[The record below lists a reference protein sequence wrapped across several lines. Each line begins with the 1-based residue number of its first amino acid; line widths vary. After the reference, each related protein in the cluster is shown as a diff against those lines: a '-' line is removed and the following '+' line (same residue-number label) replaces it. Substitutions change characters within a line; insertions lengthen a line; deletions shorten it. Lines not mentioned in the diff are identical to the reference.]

1 MNQDKIIAFVIKAF
15 AVIGCAIMAYQF
27 ISVLGGFSKAW

>member
-1 MNQDKIIAFVIKAF
+1 MNQYKIIGFVIKVF

-27 ISVLGGFSKAW
+27 ITVVGGFSEAW

>member
-1 MNQDKIIAFVIKAF
+1 MMQDKIIRFVINAF

-27 ISVLGGFSKAW
+27 ITVVVGFSEAW